1 VRYYVAKAVGLSPA
15 YLTDLVRRHTGG
27 SVHKWIIEGSMA
39 EARCLLLKMELS
51 VAQIAVDLNYH
62 DTGHF
67 IQQFRQ
73 LHGTTPRAW
82 RVTHQG
88 KPHLH

>member
-1 VRYYVAKAVGLSPA
+1 
-15 YLTDLVRRHTGG
+15 
-27 SVHKWIIEGSMA
+27 MA
-39 EARCLLLKMELS
+39 EAHCLLLKMELS